1 MSLFGKFRRWL
12 NGCFVCEKCGREV
25 YTMCFGYGEA
35 ICPDCYDGEQPF
47 LFFDDSYWLNRIT
60 ARLLKHRA
68 SRLKPYSPDPILIQG
83 NQIPHEIEV
92 TR

>member
-1 MSLFGKFRRWL
+1 
-12 NGCFVCEKCGREV
+12 
-25 YTMCFGYGEA
+25 MCFGYGEA

-47 LFFDDSYWLNRIT
+47 LFFDNSYWLNRIM
-60 ARLLKHRA
+60 ARLLNHRA
-68 SRLKPYSPDPILIQG
+68 SRLKPYSPDPILIQR